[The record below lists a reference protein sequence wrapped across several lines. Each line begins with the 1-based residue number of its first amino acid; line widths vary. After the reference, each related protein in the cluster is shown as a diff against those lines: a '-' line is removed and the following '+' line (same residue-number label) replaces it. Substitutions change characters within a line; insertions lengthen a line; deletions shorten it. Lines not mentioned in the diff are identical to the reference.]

1 MFNRLLLPVDGSEHA
16 LRAATI
22 AGDLASKYDS
32 EIVVL
37 HVIDPSQLDED
48 KERMAEVEHVAE
60 RGHGQYPWV
69 ANVPSELAAMLQP
82 EDSGDQRQRMLDY
95 LADKIVRRSSEKLH
109 ERGVGHDRVRVV
121 FKNGHPA
128 KRILETA
135 NEEKSDL
142 IVMGSRGLSDVMG
155 ALGGSVSH
163 RVAHGAD
170 CSVITVK

>member
-1 MFNRLLLPVDGSEHA
+1 MFNRILVSVDGSEHA
-16 LRAATI
+16 LRAAKV
-22 AGDLASKYDS
+22 AGDLASKYGS

-37 HVIDPSQLDED
+37 HVIDRSRLDEAR
-48 KERMAEVEHVAE
+48 EHMAEVEHVAE

-82 EDSGDQRQRMLDY
+82 DESSGQRQQMLEY
-95 LADKIVRRSSEKLH
+95 LADKIVRRSTERLH
-109 ERGVGHDRVRVV
+109 EHDVDHDRIRVV

-135 NEEKSDL
+135 KEENSDL
-142 IVMGSRGLSDVMG
+142 IVMGSRGISDLMG

-163 RVAHGAD
+163 RVANGAD

>member
-1 MFNRLLLPVDGSEHA
+1 MFNRMLLPVDGSEHA

-32 EIVVL
+32 GIVVL

-82 EDSGDQRQRMLDY
+82 EDSGEQRQRMLAY
-95 LADKIVRRSSEKLH
+95 LADKIVRRSTDKLH
-109 ERGVGHDRVRVV
+109 EHGVGHDRVRVV

-142 IVMGSRGLSDVMG
+142 IVMGSRGLSDLMG